1 MKKDGMNAGAGHMEG
16 GIAMALKTDDGEK
29 ALIIVAEDDEGN
41 RAVLNEI
48 FKYDYEII
56 EAVDGREAVQAILEN
71 RSRAKAVL
79 LDIVMPYMDGFG
91 VLEKMKEEGLLQTIP
106 VVMITGDSLPEVEQR
121 GFTEGASEFI
131 TKPFESLTVY
141 KRVHN
146 VVDLYIHKN
155 NLEMLVQKQTKK
167 IKVQSQKLKNINNQ
181 LIECLSTAVEFR
193 SMESGDH
200 IKRVRGLTY
209 TLAKCLKDNY
219 PEYGLNDEVIEKI
232 AAASVIHDVG
242 KVAIEDSILLKP
254 GRLTADEFEI
264 MKTHTTRGCEIV
276 DTLDFIDD
284 KEFFGYCYNI
294 CRHHHEKYDGK
305 GYPDGLKGD
314 DIPICAQIVSIADVY
329 DALVSER
336 VYKAGFSKSKAYEMI
351 MNGECGLFNP
361 KILKCF
367 QMVREEFEKE
377 Y

>member
-1 MKKDGMNAGAGHMEG
+1 
-16 GIAMALKTDDGEK
+16 MALKTDDGEK
-29 ALIIVAEDDEGN
+29 SAIIIAEDDEGN

-48 FKYDYEII
+48 FKDDYEII
-56 EAVDGREAVQAILEN
+56 EAVDGREAVKVILEN

-155 NLEMLVQKQTKK
+155 ELEMLVQKQTKK

-200 IKRVRGLTY
+200 IKRVRGLTH

-367 QMVREEFEKE
+367 QIVREEFEKE